1 MRKSILIALIV
12 QMVFVP
18 TFFVSKSQA
27 AAYGAQFCSQE
38 PFSESFGFS
47 SEDFGGG
54 AYLGVD
60 TRDITP
66 DRLSELKLKEE
77 HGVEVTLVDQDAP
90 AGKAGLKEHDV
101 ILNLNGNQVESVEQ
115 LRRMI
120 HEIPPGRM
128 VTLGISRNGQPVTL
142 KAQLAD
148 RKKTFSMAMPSGKSF
163 SFTMP
168 AIPAIPATPVI
179 PSIPE
184 MDVPVSIVVVH
195 SSARSGL
202 MVENLTPQLGDFFG
216 AKDGQG
222 VLVRSVEKGSVAE
235 KAGFRAGDV
244 IVKVNGESISDS
256 GDFTHAMHGRKS
268 STVNVSIIREKKEQ
282 NLTLALPERNQSEV
296 LDESLEVPE
305 VDAETEIDLSDAQ
318 SEVARVMPELEQTVI
333 EIKPD
338 IEEATREIRNHQ
350 QELKKEMRE
359 LQRELRDEGIQIQ
372 KNHMQKNKTRVLW
385 RPQADI

>member
-1 MRKSILIALIV
+1 MRKSILRVLIL
-12 QMVFVP
+12 P
-18 TFFVSKSQA
+18 ILLT

-66 DRLSELKLKEE
+66 DRLTDLKLKEE

-101 ILNLNGNQVESVEQ
+101 ILNLNGSQVESVEQ

-120 HEIPPGRM
+120 REIPPGRL
-128 VTLGISRNGQPVTL
+128 VTLGISRDGQPMTL

-148 RKKTFSMAMPSGKSF
+148 RKKTFGLGMSNGKAFTFAMPA
-163 SFTMP
+163 M
-168 AIPAIPATPVI
+168 PAIPATPAVPAI
-179 PSIPE
+179 PAIPE

-216 AKDGQG
+216 AKNGQG
-222 VLVRSVEKGSVAE
+222 VLVRSVEKGSRAE

-268 STVNVSIIREKKEQ
+268 STLDVSIIREKKEQ
-282 NLTLALPERNQSEV
+282 TLTLALPERNQSEV
-296 LDESLEVPE
+296 MDESFEAPE
-305 VDAETEIDLSDAQ
+305 IDAETEIDLSEVQ
-318 SEVARVMPELEQTVI
+318 PEVARIMPEMEEALVQ
-333 EIKPD
+333 IKPD
-338 IEEATREIRNHQ
+338 LEEAAREMRNHRE
-350 QELKKEMRE
+350 ELRKEMRE
-359 LQRELRDEGIQIQ
+359 LQRELREEEIQIRKNHIQ
-372 KNHMQKNKTRVLW
+372 KNRTRVIW
-385 RPQADI
+385 HSQADI

>member
-1 MRKSILIALIV
+1 MRKSILAILL
-12 QMVFVP
+12 VP
-18 TFFVSKSQA
+18 MFLTV
-27 AAYGAQFCSQE
+27 AYGAQLCSQE

-66 DRLSELKLKEE
+66 DRLSDLKLKEE

-120 HEIPPGRM
+120 REIPPGRL
-128 VTLGISRNGQPVTL
+128 VTLGISRDGQAMTV

-148 RKKTFSMAMPSGKSF
+148 RKKTFGMGMSGGKAFTFAMPA
-163 SFTMP
+163 M
-168 AIPAIPATPVI
+168 PAIPATPAV
-179 PSIPE
+179 PAIPE

-222 VLVRSVEKGSVAE
+222 VLVRSVEKGSRAE

-268 STVNVSIIREKKEQ
+268 STVRVGIIREKKEQ
-282 NLTLALPERNQSEV
+282 TLTLALPERNQSEV
-296 LDESLEVPE
+296 LDESFELPE
-305 VDAETEIDLSDAQ
+305 IDAETEINLSEAQ
-318 SEVARVMPELEQTVI
+318 SEVARIMPEIEQTLV

-338 IEEATREIRNHQ
+338 LEEATREMRNHQ
-350 QELKKEMRE
+350 QELKREMRE
-359 LQRELRDEGIQIQ
+359 LQRELGDEEIQIR
-372 KNHMQKNKTRVLW
+372 KNHIQKNKTRVLW

>member
-1 MRKSILIALIV
+1 MRKSILVALV
-12 QMVFVP
+12 VP
-18 TFFVSKSQA
+18 MFLAVTSS
-27 AAYGAQFCSQE
+27 AQLCSQE
-38 PFSESFGFS
+38 PFTESFGFS

-101 ILNLNGNQVESVEQ
+101 ILNLNGSQVESVEQ

-120 HEIPPGRM
+120 REIPPGRM
-128 VTLGISRNGQPVTL
+128 VSLGISRDGQPMTL

-148 RKKTFSMAMPSGKSF
+148 RKKSFGVGMSNGKAFSFAMPAL
-163 SFTMP
+163 P
-168 AIPAIPATPVI
+168 AIPAIPAI
-179 PSIPE
+179 PAMPE

-216 AKDGQG
+216 ARDGQG
-222 VLVRSVEKGSVAE
+222 VLVRSVEKGSRAE

-256 GDFTHAMHGRKS
+256 GDFTHAMHGRKN
-268 STVNVSIIREKKEQ
+268 STVSVSIIREKKEQ
-282 NLTLALPERNQSEV
+282 TLTLALPERSKSEV
-296 LDESLEVPE
+296 LDESFEVPE
-305 VDAETEIDLSDAQ
+305 VDAETVIDLSDAE
-318 SEVARVMPELEQTVI
+318 SEVARVMPEMEQTLI

-338 IEEATREIRNHQ
+338 IEEATREIRNHE

-359 LQRELRDEGIQIQ
+359 LQRELRNEEIQIQ
-372 KNHMQKNKTRVLW
+372 KNHIQKNKTRVLW
-385 RPQADI
+385 QPQADI

>member
-1 MRKSILIALIV
+1 MRKSILMLLIAT
-12 QMVFVP
+12 MFVVP
-18 TFFVSKSQA
+18 MFLA
-27 AAYGAQFCSQE
+27 AAQGAQLCSQE

-60 TRDITP
+60 TRDITA

-128 VTLGISRNGQPVTL
+128 VSLGISRDGQSITL
-142 KAQLAD
+142 KAQLSD
-148 RKKTFSMAMPSGKSF
+148 RRKTFGTAMPGKAF

-168 AIPAIPATPVI
+168 VLPHIPAIPAMPAM
-179 PSIPE
+179 PE
-184 MDVPVSIVVVH
+184 MDVPVSVVVVH

-202 MVENLTPQLGDFFG
+202 MVENLTSQLGDFFG

-222 VLVRSVEKGSVAE
+222 VLVRSVEKGSRAE

-282 NLTLALPERNQSEV
+282 TLTLALPERNQSKV
-296 LDESLEVPE
+296 LDESYEVPE
-305 VDAETEIDLSDAQ
+305 VDAETLI
-318 SEVARVMPELEQTVI
+318 SEAGSELARIAPEMETVL
-333 EIKPD
+333 
-338 IEEATREIRNHQ
+338 EIRPDLERAKRELRAQQ
-350 QELKKEMRE
+350 QELRKAMRE
-359 LQRELRDEGIQIQ
+359 LQRKLLDEEAQIQ
-372 KNHMQKNKTRVLW
+372 KNTKRGLW